1 MFLSSTAA
9 TELPVDIDIKAIKQL
24 LDGFD
29 PAALLPDIDTIVG
42 KVQLVCT
49 IAILIAPLVMLGMG
63 LAYLFFAPKEAN
75 YYFGYR
81 TAFGMGS
88 VSAWRHTQRLAG
100 LVFAGLGLALTI
112 VMLLIAMTLS
122 SRAPMDMAWL
132 AAKCLLWQGIL
143 ALLAIAAING
153 VTMYTYDYNGTRRRK
168 KRRLPIFRKDC
179 RTARRGAV
187 LHDRATQRSQH
198 RRT

>member
-63 LAYLFFAPKEAN
+63 LAYLFFAPREAN

-100 LVFAGLGLALTI
+100 LVFAGLGLALTV

-168 KRRLPIFRKDC
+168 KRRP
-179 RTARRGAV
+179 TVGN
-187 LHDRATQRSQH
+187 
-198 RRT
+198 